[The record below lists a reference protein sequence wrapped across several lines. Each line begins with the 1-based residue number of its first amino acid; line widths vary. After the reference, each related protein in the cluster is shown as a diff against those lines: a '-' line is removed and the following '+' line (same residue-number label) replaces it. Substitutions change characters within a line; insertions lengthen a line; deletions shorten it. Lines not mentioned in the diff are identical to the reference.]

1 MKRVIAVVL
10 ASAALSWA
18 VAVGA
23 SEPAQPAQSGSAYS
37 TTSSYAVDDSA
48 SKIAGYDAVSAQI
61 ESVLQ
66 IKPVVSDQACD
77 GNPPD
82 CDGNGV
88 VCCDGRYICC
98 GTACPAC

>member
-23 SEPAQPAQSGSAYS
+23 SEPQPAQSSSGYS
-37 TTSSYAVDDSA
+37 TTSSHAVDNFA
-48 SKIAGYDAVSAQI
+48 SEIAGYDAVSAQI

-66 IKPVVSDQACD
+66 IKPAVSDQACE
-77 GNPPD
+77 GTAPD

-88 VCCDGRYICC
+88 VCCDGRWLCC
-98 GTACPAC
+98 GSACPGC